1 MSDVFSIA
9 VMIGVIA
16 FTIWLISIR
25 IRDYR
30 KAEINKM
37 FSLGKVNVLKNGFVL
52 NFIFFFVYLGIFF
65 YKSKEVYEILNP
77 KYLDNIFQMF
87 SIRHLEYL
95 ETTFYEKELLSA
107 YFRVSRFRN
116 EFLFLLMTIVA
127 EFCIFLYRY
136 SLTKIE
142 NIIYSEGLLLNGK
155 LIPWQ
160 TIKAYQWEENKSF
173 FNNKPVKTL
182 TIKSNTESSFTFA
195 SKQSIDL
202 TIENERMVN
211 HYLKRYR
218 IESKNIA

>member
-1 MSDVFSIA
+1 
-9 VMIGVIA
+9 
-16 FTIWLISIR
+16 
-25 IRDYR
+25 
-30 KAEINKM
+30 M

-116 EFLFLLMTIVA
+116 EFLILLMTIVV

-142 NIIYSEGLLLNGK
+142 NIIYSDGLLLNGK

-160 TIKAYQWEENKSF
+160 TIKSYQWEEKKSF

-202 TIENERMVN
+202 SIENERMVN
-211 HYLKRYR
+211 HYLKRYS

>member
-1 MSDVFSIA
+1 MFDVFSIA
-9 VMIGVIA
+9 VMISIIT

-116 EFLFLLMTIVA
+116 EFLILLMTIVV

-142 NIIYSEGLLLNGK
+142 NIIYSDGLLLNGK

-160 TIKAYQWEENKSF
+160 TIKSYQWEEKKSF

-202 TIENERMVN
+202 SIENERMVN
-211 HYLKRYR
+211 HYLKRYS